1 MPVPIAG
8 QGDPCSLP
16 ILPGM
21 QTEDGREETVRI
33 ISTVEEP
40 MEITRQ
46 EMNEFWAQEQASAR
60 EVQGHLL
67 ASQRTV
73 VGTIAECA
81 LGCNARTYNP
91 ICNAH
96 APKLAN
102 TNYGGW
108 QGSNDEIT
116 WCAIPSREAA
126 NLFRYQRKVL
136 VTPVQPIPEPAPE
149 LCAYKDCR
157 EAPTDA
163 VHRCIGSCPTPCPR
177 NTLGCHP
184 FVAPQAKPVIAKP
197 ADIYAGPPITGAFH
211 NVVQAKPVLREPKPR
226 ADGYPD
232 VCLEC
237 RGEKGDGLYFCSS
250 CFRIDG
256 LRTFYDRKATWDAL
270 HRKPAAKDIPSPVAD
285 TPTLGVEHQAAKS
298 TEAARGGEAAISR
311 SIHLERGLS
320 AVAAAPGIEPWRP
333 SVDDWDLLPDATEG
347 WCR

>member
-102 TNYGGW
+102 TNYGRW

-136 VTPVQPIPEPAPE
+136 VTSVQPIPKPAPE
-149 LCAYKDCR
+149 LCAFQNCGRDRSHSFHY
-157 EAPTDA
+157 
-163 VHRCIGSCPTPCPR
+163 PCASSF
-177 NTLGCHP
+177 NCNVQNCHS
-184 FVAPQAKPVIAKP
+184 FVAP
-197 ADIYAGPPITGAFH
+197 
-211 NVVQAKPVLREPKPR
+211 QAKPVLREPKPR

-333 SVDDWDLLPDATEG
+333 SVDDWDLLADAETG
-347 WCR
+347 WRR